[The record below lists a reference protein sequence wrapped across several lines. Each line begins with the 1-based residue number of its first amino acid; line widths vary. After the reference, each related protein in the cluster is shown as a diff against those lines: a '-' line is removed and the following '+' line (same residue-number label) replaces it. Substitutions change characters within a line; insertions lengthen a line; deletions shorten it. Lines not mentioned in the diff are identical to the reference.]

1 MINTG
6 IRFCFSPASLYFRVG
21 MKKNFRTIF
30 QYLLF
35 LSVGLFFAWLS
46 LKNLD
51 QEKTEQI
58 KLAFRNARHWLA
70 IPVIFILLSSHLV
83 RALRWRLLMEP
94 MGYQP
99 TRKNAFFAVMIG
111 YLVNM
116 GVPRLGEIVK
126 CTVLARY
133 EKIPAD
139 KLVGTIIL
147 ERMIDALT
155 LLVVFG
161 ITLVIQPHLYEQII
175 SAFFSSTGKPE
186 EKKMSTLLF
195 TLIIAVTILL
205 ITAIWMLVRKKTIS
219 DLQAIFIRIWK
230 SVIQGIS
237 TIQHLKKRK
246 EFVFYTFL
254 IWLLYLAG
262 GYIGFMAFRET
273 ELYGVKEAFTILS
286 AGSIGMIASPGG
298 IGAYAYLIEKTME
311 LYGLNYTIALAFG
324 WILWLAQTAV
334 ILLGGIASFSALPF
348 FNKKEKK

>member
-1 MINTG
+1 MN
-6 IRFCFSPASLYFRVG
+6 
-21 MKKNFRTIF
+21 KNVRTIF

-35 LSVGLFFAWLS
+35 LGVGIFFAWLS

-51 QEKTEQI
+51 KEKTEQI
-58 KLAFRNARHWLA
+58 KMAFRNARHWLA
-70 IPVIFILLSSHLV
+70 VPVFLILIGSHWV
-83 RALRWRLLMEP
+83 RAIRWRLLMEP
-94 MGYQP
+94 MGYMP
-99 TRKNAFFAVMIG
+99 TRLNSFFAVMIG

-147 ERMIDALT
+147 ERMIDAMT

-161 ITLVIQPHLYEQII
+161 LTILLQPQLYSQILD
-175 SAFFSSTGKPE
+175 AFFNAPEATG
-186 EKKMSTLLF
+186 EKKISTLLV
-195 TLIIAVTILL
+195 TAIIAGAFLL
-205 ITAIWMLVRKKTIS
+205 LVGLWMLIRKKTVK
-219 DLQAIFIRIWK
+219 DLQAIFLKIYR

-237 TIQHLKKRK
+237 TIRHLKKRGR
-246 EFVFYTFL
+246 FLFYTFL
-254 IWLLYLAG
+254 LWGFYLAG

-273 ELYGVKEAFTILS
+273 EIYGVREAFTILS

-311 LYGLNYTIALAFG
+311 LYGLSYTIALAFG
-324 WILWLAQTAV
+324 WILWLAQTSV
-334 ILLGGIASFSALPF
+334 ILIGGILSFGALPY
-348 FNKKEKK
+348 FNKKSKP

>member
-1 MINTG
+1 
-6 IRFCFSPASLYFRVG
+6 

-35 LSVGLFFAWLS
+35 LGVGLFFAWLS

-51 QEKTEQI
+51 QEKSAQI
-58 KLAFRNARHWLA
+58 KQAFRDARHWLA
-70 IPVIFILLSSHLV
+70 IPVFIILLSSHLV

-116 GVPRLGEIVK
+116 GVPRMGEIVK

-139 KLVGTIIL
+139 KLIGTIIL

-161 ITLVIQPHLYEQII
+161 ITLVIQPHLYEQILTT
-175 SAFFSSTGKPE
+175 FFSSTGNPE
-186 EKKMSTLLF
+186 EKKMSTILF
-195 TLIIAVTILL
+195 TLLIFGAVVL
-205 ITAIWMLVRKKTIS
+205 ITGLWMLIKKKTVR

-246 EFVFYTFL
+246 EFIVYTVL
-254 IWLLYLAG
+254 LWGLYLAG

-273 ELYGVKEAFTILS
+273 EIYGVKEAFTILS

-324 WILWLAQTAV
+324 WILWLAQTTV
-334 ILLGGIASFSALPF
+334 ILIGGIVCFLALPY
-348 FNKKEKK
+348 FNKKNKP